1 MSKRQRLMQ
10 PADGLPQGS
19 LTKHEVIQRLLH
31 TGGISNDGLGRL
43 LTVISSVYDGIDL
56 PSSHGSIASISAARS
71 GHLVSG

>member
-1 MSKRQRLMQ
+1 MPPKAKRQRVEND
-10 PADGLPQGS
+10 AGLTD
-19 LTKHEVIQRLLH
+19 LQRLLH